1 MTEEER
7 AALHQEQQAAR
18 CQAKC
23 ARLEALAGN
32 PAARLE
38 LSAAWESLYLAM
50 LEAGAIEAADV
61 CVCSSAPYDAD
72 LLIA

>member
-1 MTEEER
+1 MGEAER

-18 CQAKC
+18 CQARC
-23 ARLEALAGN
+23 DRLEALAGN

-38 LSAAWESLYLAM
+38 LSAAWEPVYLAM
-50 LEAGAIEAADV
+50 LEAGVIEPTDA
-61 CVCSSAPYDAD
+61 CVCSTAPYDAD

>member
-1 MTEEER
+1 MGEAER

-38 LSAAWESLYLAM
+38 LSAAWEPVYLAM
-50 LEAGAIEAADV
+50 LEAGATEDMPCI
-61 CVCSSAPYDAD
+61 CTTAPYGAD